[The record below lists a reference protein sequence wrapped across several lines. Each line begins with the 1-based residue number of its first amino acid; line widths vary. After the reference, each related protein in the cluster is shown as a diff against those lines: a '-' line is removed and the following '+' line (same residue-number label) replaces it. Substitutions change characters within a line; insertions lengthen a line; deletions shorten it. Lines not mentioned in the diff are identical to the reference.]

1 MEARNGVEREGRCIK
16 EEGDMGYAWL
26 PVCHKQRPIF
36 CFRLAV
42 AGGVRGAKHTLSFSI
57 CVYACVRAFDHSS
70 AKLLC
75 ITSMLLHVL
84 LIFIFPCS

>member
-1 MEARNGVEREGRCIK
+1 MGDICIR

-57 CVYACVRAFDHSS
+57 CVYACV
-70 AKLLC
+70 
-75 ITSMLLHVL
+75 
-84 LIFIFPCS
+84 

>member
-1 MEARNGVEREGRCIK
+1 MEARNGFERDGRCIR

-57 CVYACVRAFDHSS
+57 CVYACVRACVRLII
-70 AKLLC
+70 LL
-75 ITSMLLHVL
+75 LNFYVL
-84 LIFIFPCS
+84 LRCFYMSF

>member
-1 MEARNGVEREGRCIK
+1 MPGSL
-16 EEGDMGYAWL
+16 YATSKDQSFVLDWLL
-26 PVCHKQRPIF
+26 PVACEEPSI
-36 CFRLAV
+36 
-42 AGGVRGAKHTLSFSI
+42 LSLSLSV
-57 CVYACVRAFDHSS
+57 CMRAFDHSS